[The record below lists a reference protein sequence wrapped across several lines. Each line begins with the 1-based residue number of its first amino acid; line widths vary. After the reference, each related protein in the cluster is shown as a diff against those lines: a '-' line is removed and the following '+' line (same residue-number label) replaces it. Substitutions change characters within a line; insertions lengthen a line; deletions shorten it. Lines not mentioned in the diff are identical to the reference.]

1 MGEPLRALLIED
13 SEDDATL
20 IVNELKHGGYDV
32 DYERID
38 TSDAI
43 EEALGRREWDIILCD
58 HAMPH
63 ICAPEALQIVMKRRP
78 ETPFIIVSGWI
89 TDDLADA
96 SVKSGARK
104 FVRKNNLKELV
115 PAIRKELV
123 KSKKGKPSKKP
134 SKAGKGK
141 K

>member
-1 MGEPLRALLIED
+1 MAEQLRALLIED
-13 SEDDATL
+13 SEDDAIL
-20 IVNELKHGGYDV
+20 IVNELKNGGFEV
-32 DYERID
+32 DFERID

-43 EEALGRREWDIILCD
+43 EKALGRGEWDIVLCD

-63 ICAPEALQIVMKRRP
+63 ICAPEALQIVHKMCP

-96 SVKSGARK
+96 SLKSGARA

-115 PAIRKELV
+115 PAIKKELK
-123 KSKKGKPSKKP
+123 KSKG
-134 SKAGKGK
+134 GK
-141 K
+141 KRTKASGKKKR